1 MSYIPDR
8 YAEGYGLSQQGID
21 KAVAEG
27 VKLLFTLD
35 CGIKAVDLIADANQK
50 GIDVIVCD
58 HHTPGEQLPAA
69 HAVAPSTAG
78 APWHPQL
85 QTHHLPSCLNPP

>member
-1 MSYIPDR
+1 M
-8 YAEGYGLSQQGID
+8 AEGYGLSQQGID

-27 VKLLFTLD
+27 VRLLFTLD

-69 HAVAPSTAG
+69 HAVLDPKRPDCNYPFDG
-78 APWHPQL
+78 L
-85 QTHHLPSCLNPP
+85 CGCGVVF